1 MHSQLKMNLRHPY
14 AVSRF
19 AGHQTAAESWGTG
32 RAVSRI
38 PRVPGG
44 GTHRSGQGAFGNM
57 CRGGRMFSPTKTWR
71 RWMHQI
77 KKNEK
82 RYAIAS
88 AISASGIT
96 SLVMARGHKIER
108 VNEIPFV
115 VSDEIE
121 SFTKTKEAFQF
132 LKRSHAIDDI
142 KRVKSSKKL
151 RPGKGKY
158 RNRRY
163 KQSLGPLIIYKNNK
177 GLANAFRNIPGVD
190 VASIDRPNLLQLAPG
205 GHVGRYIIW
214 TESAFKD
221 LNSRFG
227 TYGKGDSI
235 YHLRNG
241 ANYKLPH
248 PMMLNTDI
256 DRIIQSDE
264 IQNVL
269 KPRVFKGK
277 RTIRKKKCS
286 YKLIFYG

>member
-1 MHSQLKMNLRHPY
+1 MILKELN
-14 AVSRF
+14 
-19 AGHQTAAESWGTG
+19 HQ
-32 RAVSRI
+32 
-38 PRVPGG
+38 
-44 GTHRSGQGAFGNM
+44 
-57 CRGGRMFSPTKTWR
+57 
-71 RWMHQI
+71 
-77 KKNEK
+77 
-82 RYAIAS
+82 
-88 AISASGIT
+88 
-96 SLVMARGHKIER
+96 
-108 VNEIPFV
+108 
-115 VSDEIE
+115 
-121 SFTKTKEAFQF
+121 
-132 LKRSHAIDDI
+132 
-142 KRVKSSKKL
+142 KKL

-241 ANYKLPH
+241 GNYKLPR

-264 IQNVL
+264 IQNAL
-269 KPRVFKGK
+269 RPRVFKGK
-277 RTIRKKKCS
+277 RTIRKKKMLLQTYIS
-286 YKLIFYG
+286 WLN